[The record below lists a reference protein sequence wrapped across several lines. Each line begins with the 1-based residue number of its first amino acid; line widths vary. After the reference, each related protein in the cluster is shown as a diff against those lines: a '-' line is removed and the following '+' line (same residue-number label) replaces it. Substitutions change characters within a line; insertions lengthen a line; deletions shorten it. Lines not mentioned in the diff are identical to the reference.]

1 MNNSK
6 IKIFI
11 DCPKSYYYPGEQ
23 LQASIHID
31 SLDTIDSNKMI
42 IIAKGKEIIKA
53 IQKNIPLELYE
64 YDDDSEDEEEKESN
78 ELTNDFNKILA
89 NKDIKEDLQEEKLRN
104 KEINE
109 SKVIFK
115 YKKSMQITS
124 NDKLSKGKYTF
135 PFEIDIPENI
145 PGSFLFLDRNIYVE
159 IIYTIK
165 VKLNNVNMK
174 ASLPLIIR
182 QKGKSFN
189 YPKDNEYT
197 KTIGGCC
204 FEKYKSK
211 IKINTIDKYS
221 LNGSNIK
228 LNVVINNEKCGMQG
242 SPINIEIYQKI
253 ILLPKNKLNR
263 IKITRL
269 VGKYKGK
276 KRVMHKQNFNE
287 DISLSMDENKYIL
300 ENSSKTKFVKYFKQ
314 NNIIPFLSQSIKSDL
329 LICEYEIY
337 AETQFANWS
346 SEELGVFKKLIIYPP
361 EKGILSK
368 DCENISKDFSN
379 AIVNKKIFLNEDT
392 VDNADEVKYKKE
404 ENYVDKNN
412 IIDGNNIKKNKE
424 DNKKKHKSKKE
435 KMIHKIKKH
444 RKNEDDKE
452 NQINNSNI
460 NNDDINQNFNINAYK
475 YQINNDNIDKKNKIN
490 EDEVFNYSKKKKNK
504 NKNIIK
510 EKNSSNI
517 KKNFNNNYLKG
528 KLDND
533 F

>member
-6 IKIFI
+6 IKIYI
-11 DCPKSYYYPGEQ
+11 DCQKPYYYPGEQ
-23 LQASIHID
+23 LQASIYID

-42 IIAKGKEIIKA
+42 IIAKGKEKIKA

-64 YDDDSEDEEEKESN
+64 YDDSEDEDEEEKESN
-78 ELTNDFNKILA
+78 EHINDLNKNLT
-89 NKDIKEDLQEEKLRN
+89 NKDIKEDSQEDNIRN

-115 YKKSMQITS
+115 YKKAIKMTS
-124 NDKLSKGKYTF
+124 YDKLSKGKYTF

-145 PGSFLFLDRNIYVE
+145 PGSFLFLDRNTYVE

-165 VKLNNVNMK
+165 VKLDNVNMK
-174 ASLPLIIR
+174 ETLPLIIR

-189 YPKDNEYT
+189 YRKDNEYT

-204 FEKYKSK
+204 FEKYESK
-211 IKINTIDKYS
+211 IKINTIDKYF

-253 ILLPKNKLNR
+253 ILLPKNKSNR

-276 KRVMHKQNFNE
+276 NKVMHKQNFNE

-300 ENSSKTKFVKYFKQ
+300 ENSSKTKFGKYFKK
-314 NNIIPFLSQSIKSDL
+314 NNFIPFLTQSVKSDL

-361 EKGILSK
+361 ERGILSNDEK
-368 DCENISKDFSN
+368 ISKDFSN

-392 VDNADEVKYKKE
+392 VDNIDEVKSKSKE
-404 ENYVDKNN
+404 KNVN
-412 IIDGNNIKKNKE
+412 KNGDIEEINIKKNKE
-424 DNKKKHKSKKE
+424 NDKTYHKSKKE
-435 KMIHKIKKH
+435 KIIHKIKKH

-452 NQINNSNI
+452 NQNIFSNI

-475 YQINNDNIDKKNKIN
+475 YQINNDNIDDKNKIN
-490 EDEVFNYSKKKKNK
+490 EDEVFNYPKKKKNK

-510 EKNSSNI
+510 EKHSNKI
-517 KKNFNNNYLKG
+517 KKNFNNNYLKD
-528 KLDND
+528 KLDDD

>member
-1 MNNSK
+1 MKNSK
-6 IKIFI
+6 IKIYI

-31 SLDTIDSNKMI
+31 SLDTLDSNKMI

-64 YDDDSEDEEEKESN
+64 YDDSEDEEEKESS
-78 ELTNDFNKILA
+78 DFNNNILS
-89 NKDIKEDLQEEKLRN
+89 NKDIKEDSQEENITN

-115 YKKSMQITS
+115 YKKAIQMTS

-145 PGSFLFLDRNIYVE
+145 PGSFIFLDRNIYVE

-165 VKLNNVNMK
+165 VKLDNINIK
-174 ASLPLIIR
+174 EILPLIIR

-189 YPKDNEYT
+189 YAKDNEYT

-211 IKINTIDKYS
+211 IKINTTEKYF

-242 SPINIEIYQKI
+242 SPINIELYQKI
-253 ILLPKNKLNR
+253 ILLPKNKSKR

-276 KRVMHKQNFNE
+276 NKVMHKQNFNE
-287 DISLSMDENKYIL
+287 DISFSMDENKYIL
-300 ENSSKTKFVKYFKQ
+300 ENSSETKFGKYLRQ
-314 NNIIPFLSQSIKSDL
+314 NNIIPFLTQSVKSDL

-361 EKGILSK
+361 ERGILSK
-368 DCENISKDFSN
+368 DNENISKGFSN
-379 AIVNKKIFLNEDT
+379 AIVNKKIVLNEDT
-392 VDNADEVKYKKE
+392 VDNIDEIKSKSKE
-404 ENYVDKNN
+404 KNVDKNGD
-412 IIDGNNIKKNKE
+412 IDESNIKKNKE
-424 DNKKKHKSKKE
+424 NDKAYHKSKKE

-452 NQINNSNI
+452 NQNINSNI

-475 YQINNDNIDKKNKIN
+475 YQINNDNIDDKNKIN
-490 EDEVFNYSKKKKNK
+490 EDEVFNYPKKKRNK

-510 EKNSSNI
+510 EKHLN
-517 KKNFNNNYLKG
+517 KMEKNFNNNYLKDD
-528 KLDND
+528 LND
-533 F
+533 DF